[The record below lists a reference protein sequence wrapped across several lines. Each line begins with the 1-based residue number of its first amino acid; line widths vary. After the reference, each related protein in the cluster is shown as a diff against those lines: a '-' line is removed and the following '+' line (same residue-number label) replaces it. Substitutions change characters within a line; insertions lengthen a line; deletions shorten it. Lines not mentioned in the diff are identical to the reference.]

1 MRPVSRLLQLQRQL
15 HALRLAAR
23 QRGRGLAQ
31 LDVADRPTS
40 SSVLQLALDGR
51 HGLQEL
57 VRGLHR
63 HVEDLRDVAALV
75 LHLQRLAVVALAV
88 ADLAGHVDVG
98 QEVHLDLHHAVAL
111 AGLAA
116 AAGHVEAEAP
126 GPVAALARGVGLG
139 HQLADRRE
147 QAGVGG
153 RVAARRAADRR
164 LVDVDDLV
172 EVLDAF
178 DRLVRGRLL
187 VRAVERAR
195 HGGVERVVDQRRLA
209 RARDAG
215 HAGEQAD
222 REGHAHVLQVVAG
235 GADHADLLQVG
246 LRWRGAPPRARRGAR
261 PPGSAESARPSC
273 LR

>member
-1 MRPVSRLLQLQRQL
+1 M
-15 HALRLAAR
+15 
-23 QRGRGLAQ
+23 RGL
-31 LDVADRPTS
+31 D
-40 SSVLQLALDGR
+40 
-51 HGLQEL
+51 
-57 VRGLHR
+57 R

-88 ADLAGHVDVG
+88 ADLAGHVHVG

-116 AAGHVEAEAP
+116 AAGHVEAEAARA
-126 GPVAALARGVGLG
+126 VAALARGVGLG

-153 RVAARRAADRR
+153 GVAARRAADRR

-172 EVLDAF
+172 EVLDAL

-195 HGGVERVVDQRRLA
+195 HRGVERVVDQRRLA

-215 HAGEQAD
+215 HAGQAGPTGKATFTSL
-222 REGHAHVLQVVAG
+222 RLLPVAPITRISCRSACDG
-235 GADHADLLQVG
+235 EVRRLA
-246 LRWRGAPPRARRGAR
+246 RGAPFGGRALRKARGLLASR
-261 PPGSAESARPSC
+261 
-273 LR
+273 